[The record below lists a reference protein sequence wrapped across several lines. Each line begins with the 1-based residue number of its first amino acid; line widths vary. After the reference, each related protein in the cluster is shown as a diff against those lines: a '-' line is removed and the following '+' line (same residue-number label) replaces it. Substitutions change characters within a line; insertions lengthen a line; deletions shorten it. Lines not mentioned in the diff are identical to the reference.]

1 VQIIHAMRKNGFL
14 NVIDEKKLKLSKKEH
29 DISHPKD
36 ETSRKLPSILPDS
49 SKV

>member
-1 VQIIHAMRKNGFL
+1 MKKNGFL
-14 NVIDEKKLKLSKKEH
+14 NLVDEKFKLPKKEH
-29 DISHPKD
+29 NISYLED